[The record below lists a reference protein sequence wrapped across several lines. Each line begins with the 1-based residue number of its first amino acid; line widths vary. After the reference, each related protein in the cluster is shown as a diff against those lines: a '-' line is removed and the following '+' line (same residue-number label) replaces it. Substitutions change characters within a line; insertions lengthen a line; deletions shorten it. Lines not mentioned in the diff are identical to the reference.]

1 MKHLRKLLCAKEI
14 EYKKYTDCMFLYK
27 IVEFSE
33 VIYKNK
39 NQIINLLSA
48 WDRSIWSNFKG
59 AQENFPGQ
67 CKCLHLFAS
76 LLPFQL
82 YGIHIYQNKLST

>member
-1 MKHLRKLLCAKEI
+1 ML
-14 EYKKYTDCMFLYK
+14 LYK
-27 IVEFSE
+27 IVEFTE

-48 WDRSIWSNFKG
+48 WDRSIWSKYKG
-59 AQENFPGQ
+59 VRENFPGQ

-76 LLPFQL
+76 LLLFHL
-82 YGIHIYQNKLST
+82 YGIHIYQNKLHT